1 MAKAIK
7 TPKQPKEPVRVRY
20 KTLSDGSQSVYLDI
34 YRDGKRQYE
43 FLKLYLIPETNA
55 AAKAQNKATL
65 AAVNT
70 IKSQRIIELTNG
82 VAGLKNTS
90 LRSKMLLLDWMRG
103 SGKLISNTMN
113 VLRAFNAKATMRD
126 INRDFCLAFINF
138 LRNIYVSPSGKKL
151 SQFTCVSYFGC
162 FRGALNAAVR
172 EEIIAENPVN
182 RLNTDEK
189 IKMPES
195 KREFLT
201 IDEVKILIGTPCRRE
216 DVKGAFLFSC
226 YCGLRISD
234 VLALKWKNVDSSAEQ
249 WRINIIMQK
258 TRQPLYLPL
267 SMNARKWMPERN
279 GAGDEDLVFPTLPC
293 EDTCNMQLKPWVK
306 AAGITK
312 HVTYHVSRH
321 TFATMLLTLG
331 ADLYTVCKLL
341 GHSDVKTTQIY
352 AKIINKKKEDA
363 ISLIDIEFANT

>member
-90 LRSKMLLLDWMRG
+90 LRSKMLLLDWMQAYKESQEKKGVRG

-172 EEIIAENPVN
+172 EEIIAENPV
-182 RLNTDEK
+182 
-189 IKMPES
+189 
-195 KREFLT
+195 
-201 IDEVKILIGTPCRRE
+201 
-216 DVKGAFLFSC
+216 
-226 YCGLRISD
+226 
-234 VLALKWKNVDSSAEQ
+234 
-249 WRINIIMQK
+249 
-258 TRQPLYLPL
+258 
-267 SMNARKWMPERN
+267 
-279 GAGDEDLVFPTLPC
+279 
-293 EDTCNMQLKPWVK
+293 KP
-306 AAGITK
+306 A
-312 HVTYHVSRH
+312 
-321 TFATMLLTLG
+321 
-331 ADLYTVCKLL
+331 
-341 GHSDVKTTQIY
+341 
-352 AKIINKKKEDA
+352 
-363 ISLIDIEFANT
+363 

>member
-1 MAKAIK
+1 MTKAIR
-7 TPKQPKEPVRVRY
+7 TPKQPKVKEPVRIRY

-43 FLKLYLIPETNA
+43 FLKLYLIPETSA

-70 IKSQRIIELTNG
+70 IKSQRIIELTNS

-90 LRSKMLLLDWMRG
+90 QRSKILLLDWMQTYKESQEKKGVRG
-103 SGKLISNTMN
+103 SGKLIGNTMN
-113 VLRAFNAKATMRD
+113 ILRAFDGKAAMRD
-126 INRDFCLAFINF
+126 IDREFCLALIDF
-138 LRNIYVSPSGKKL
+138 LRNTYVSANGKKL

-172 EEIIAENPVN
+172 EDIIAENPIN

-195 KREFLT
+195 RREFLT
-201 IDEVKILIGTPCRRE
+201 IDEVKTLIDAPCRRE
-216 DVKGAFLFSC
+216 DIKSAFLFSC

-234 VLALKWKNVDSSAEQ
+234 VLALKWKNVDCTGEEEA
-249 WRINIIMQK
+249 
-258 TRQPLYLPL
+258 
-267 SMNARKWMPERN
+267 
-279 GAGDEDLVFPTLPC
+279 VFSTLPC
-293 EDTCNMQLKPWVK
+293 EDTSNVQIKQWVK
-306 AAGITK
+306 EAGITK

-341 GHSDVKTTQIY
+341 GHTDVKTTQIY
-352 AKIINKKKEDA
+352 AKIINKKKDDA
-363 ISLIDIEFANT
+363 IGLIDTEFAYT